1 MTSKAFCPGHVTAL
15 FYAPE
20 PGSSPEAT
28 GSRGAG
34 FCVSSGVR
42 ATVEARPS
50 DTTDM
55 APMEGSRLPPVMVA
69 ALGEYLERTSE
80 PVDLRVGLDL
90 ELPVGQGFGLSG
102 AMTFAALVAAEAE
115 LCLVDGDIG
124 PLLAHAHVA
133 EVTFRSGLGDVV
145 AQAKGGIDLRK
156 RPGLP
161 PAGEVVHG
169 RQEADLLLAWGP
181 SPLHTRSVLTDE
193 GARERLE
200 AACLPRLE
208 ALEGEP
214 DLDWL
219 LEAGRGFAEEAGLSS
234 KDVGAMVDICSA
246 HGRVSQVMLGNSIF
260 AVGDLEA
267 MGRGLDDAGY
277 EWTIVNIDN
286 QGVRRLD

>member
-1 MTSKAFCPGHVTAL
+1 MTSHAFCPGHVTAL

-20 PGSSPEAT
+20 PGPSPEAT

-34 FCVSSGVR
+34 VCVSLGAR
-42 ATVEARPS
+42 ATVVARPS
-50 DTTDM
+50 DDTEIG
-55 APMEGSRLPPVMVA
+55 PMEGSRLSPVMAA
-69 ALGEYLERTSE
+69 ALGAYLERSME

-90 ELPVGQGFGLSG
+90 ELPVGQGFGISG

-115 LCLVDGDIG
+115 LGLVDGDMG

-133 EVTFRSGLGDVV
+133 EVTFHTGLGDVV
-145 AQAKGGIDLRK
+145 AQAVGGMDLRK

-161 PAGEVVHG
+161 PAGEVVHS
-169 RQEADLLLAWGP
+169 RQEADLLLAWGQ
-181 SPLHTRSVLTDE
+181 SPLHTRSVLTDA

-200 AACLPRLE
+200 AVCLPRLE

-219 LEAGRGFAEEAGLSS
+219 LEAGRSFAEEAGLLNA
-234 KDVGAMVDICSA
+234 DVMEMLGICSA
-246 HGRVSQVMLGNSIF
+246 HGRASQVMLGNSIF
-260 AVGDLEA
+260 AVGDLDV
-267 MGRGLDDAGY
+267 MGRKLGMAGY
-277 EWTIVNIDN
+277 EWTCVSIDN